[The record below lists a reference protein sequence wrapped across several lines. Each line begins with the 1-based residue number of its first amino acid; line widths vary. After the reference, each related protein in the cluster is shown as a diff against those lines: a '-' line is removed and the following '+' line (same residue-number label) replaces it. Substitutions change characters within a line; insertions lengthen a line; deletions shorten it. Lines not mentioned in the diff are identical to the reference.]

1 MKTKYSIFLLISSIS
16 ILLSFISCKKDP
28 KEPANTNGS
37 TTGSNTGKL
46 ILSFEAMYGDSAL
59 SFNNKWYVTN
69 NGDSIKIS
77 TFKYYISNI
86 TLIKT
91 DNSTHNVPE
100 SYILVNHNASG
111 SIASFT
117 INNVPVGQYKGI
129 KMLIGVDSA
138 RNVSGAQTG
147 ALDPAHGMFW
157 SWSTGYIMLKLEG
170 ISPQS
175 GASTKDFKFHI
186 GGFSGPNSV
195 LKWVIP
201 SFNSATANV
210 SSSMTPEIHFKT
222 DVSEILKTPNNI
234 NLSTTY
240 NVVMPGTPAKII
252 ADNYADMITVEH
264 IHN

>member
-1 MKTKYSIFLLISSIS
+1 MKTKYSILLISSIS
-16 ILLSFISCKKDP
+16 ILLSLISCKKDP
-28 KEPANTNGS
+28 KEPNAPNGS
-37 TTGSNTGKL
+37 TTGTSTGKL
-46 ILSFEAMYGDSAL
+46 ILTFEAMFGDSVL
-59 SFNNKWYVTN
+59 VFNNKWYVTN

-86 TLIKT
+86 VLTKT
-91 DNSTHNVPE
+91 DNSMYTVPE

-111 SIASFT
+111 SMATFT
-117 INNVPVGQYKGI
+117 LNNIPTGQYKSI

-147 ALDPAHGMFW
+147 ALDPANGMFW

-186 GGFSGPNSV
+186 GGFSGTNSV
-195 LKWVIP
+195 LKWITP

-210 SSSMTPEIHFKT
+210 TSSMTPEIHFKT
-222 DVSEILKTPNNI
+222 DISEIFKTPNNI
-234 NLSTTY
+234 NLSATY
-240 NVVMPGTPAKII
+240 NVVMPGTTAKII